1 MRQLTCAFG
10 LVLLVTLWQSAES
23 RSLVKRQLEHGHA
36 AIEPGHGDHHDD
48 AFRDKKKVEAKW
60 GFKNALIGL
69 VFNKINQFIDQKTQW
84 VNQLDH
90 ANIAKNKAQGIY
102 PPKDPV
108 ISLSGLITDVVGQKL
123 QAAGPFLGVAIQ
135 KITSGSGGLLGGA
148 SGGHGGGGG
157 HGGAGVS
164 AGFNLGGLLGGI
176 GGGAGGHAGGGAV
189 GYHKK

>member
-69 VFNKINQFIDQKTQW
+69 VFNPSSQSSYSHKTTRKPKIYTTTTEDIVIFEKNQPVSID
-84 VNQLDH
+84 L
-90 ANIAKNKAQGIY
+90 
-102 PPKDPV
+102 PPE
-108 ISLSGLITDVVGQKL
+108 LFNSGFQLITNVSKRIGDFMLDSGFRAHRL
-123 QAAGPFLGVAIQ
+123 LESMRPFFW
-135 KITSGSGGLLGGA
+135 KIFGKK
-148 SGGHGGGGG
+148 
-157 HGGAGVS
+157 
-164 AGFNLGGLLGGI
+164 GFVIEATTDKPIFTDPNEKNEI
-176 GGGAGGHAGGGAV
+176 
-189 GYHKK
+189 KK